1 LNVEDLR
8 GLARKRLPR
17 GLFDYIDRG
26 NEDDVALRRNRE
38 ALERIKLVP
47 RALVDVSNRSQAVE
61 VFGRKLVAPLGIAPV
76 GPAGH
81 VWFEGELALA
91 RAASRAGIPM
101 ILSSAAS
108 TAMESVVRHGG
119 QGPKWFQIYMSGD
132 RELSL
137 ATIERAATAGFEVL
151 VLTVD
156 SILTSNREFAIRS
169 GFTIP
174 FRPTPGN
181 LLDFA
186 GHPRWL
192 LGTMGRYC
200 IRGGMDRF
208 PNYPIVDKKNPW
220 NGKVAMKDV
229 SLDWKVLALIRK
241 LWQGPLVVKGISD
254 PRDAA
259 LCEQHGVD
267 GIVVSNHGAIML
279 DSSMAP
285 IELLPAVI
293 AEVGGRMPVFID
305 GGFRRGTD
313 VVKALALGATAVF
326 LGRATLFALAAGGET
341 GVAHAL
347 NLLRAEIDRTMG
359 LLGCPTL
366 GHLSREHAVIP

>member
-1 LNVEDLR
+1 
-8 GLARKRLPR
+8 
-17 GLFDYIDRG
+17 LFDYIDRG

-156 SILTSNREFAIRS
+156 SILTSNRE
-169 GFTIP
+169 
-174 FRPTPGN
+174 
-181 LLDFA
+181 
-186 GHPRWL
+186 
-192 LGTMGRYC
+192 
-200 IRGGMDRF
+200 
-208 PNYPIVDKKNPW
+208 
-220 NGKVAMKDV
+220 
-229 SLDWKVLALIRK
+229 
-241 LWQGPLVVKGISD
+241 
-254 PRDAA
+254 
-259 LCEQHGVD
+259 
-267 GIVVSNHGAIML
+267 
-279 DSSMAP
+279 
-285 IELLPAVI
+285 
-293 AEVGGRMPVFID
+293 
-305 GGFRRGTD
+305 
-313 VVKALALGATAVF
+313 
-326 LGRATLFALAAGGET
+326 
-341 GVAHAL
+341 
-347 NLLRAEIDRTMG
+347 
-359 LLGCPTL
+359 
-366 GHLSREHAVIP
+366 